1 MGDGF
6 FNVKYYFLDELSSK
20 DALMIFMLKINETEK
35 RQVVTEVLLITGF
48 PRNIDDIT
56 EYKSST
62 VTGSVAGVILLDF
75 VEQNISRQ
83 VKRAMEIG
91 HVNANLA
98 TVESRDKDLLEVA
111 HFFRNKG
118 KLHTVS
124 LC

>member
-1 MGDGF
+1 
-6 FNVKYYFLDELSSK
+6 
-20 DALMIFMLKINETEK
+20 MIFMLKINETEK
-35 RQVVTEVLLITGF
+35 RQVETEVLLITGF

-56 EYKSST
+56 EYKSSS

-98 TVESRDKDLLEVA
+98 TVESRDKDLLEMA